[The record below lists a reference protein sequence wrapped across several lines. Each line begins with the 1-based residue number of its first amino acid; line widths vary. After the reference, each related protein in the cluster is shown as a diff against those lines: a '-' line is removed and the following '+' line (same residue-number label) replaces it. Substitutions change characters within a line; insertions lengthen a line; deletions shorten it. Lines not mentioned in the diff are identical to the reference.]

1 MTRIA
6 VLGAGMVGVSTALAL
21 QDHGHDCV
29 IVDRSPP
36 GSETSHG
43 NAGIIQAE
51 AVEPYALPTSPLTL
65 LRMAFGWRNAVE
77 LDWASLPGQL
87 PALHAYWRSSRPDAL
102 RRVIPV
108 WRQLVSEA
116 IPAHAALIAA
126 AGADHLIRKDG
137 YWEVH
142 GTDAGLAAAVL
153 EAERRKGLH
162 GTDFAAVDG
171 AALARAEPGLRT
183 AMAGAIH
190 WTTPWTCR
198 APGDLVRAYA
208 ALFEGR
214 GGRIVP
220 GDATSL
226 ERSGG
231 GWRVAGERVEHAVV
245 ALGPWSPDLLK
256 TLGYQVP
263 MVRKR
268 GYHRHYDGNHGLSR
282 PVLLADHSVVLSPM
296 LTGLR
301 VATAAERLGGI
312 DVLWAHAGI
321 PGPASVENLDLGEY
335 ELAIGLN
342 LTSAVIAAGEVAKH
356 MRAAGGGSLIFTAS
370 VSGLVGS
377 MFSPVYSAA
386 KFGVVG
392 LTKSLAQRFAPDRI
406 RVNVI
411 CPGPIDTPMLPGF
424 VARSDDKAQA
434 AENERKLLAAIPLG
448 RVGRPSEIAHA
459 GLWLASDDSSYVTG
473 VALPVDGGYL
483 AR

>member
-1 MTRIA
+1 MRLKGKRA
-6 VLGAGMVGVSTALAL
+6 VITAAASGMGKA
-21 QDHGHDCV
+21 
-29 IVDRSPP
+29 
-36 GSETSHG
+36 
-43 NAGIIQAE
+43 
-51 AVEPYALPTSPLTL
+51 
-65 LRMAFGWRNAVE
+65 AVE
-77 LDWASLPGQL
+77 LFT
-87 PALHAYWRSSRPDAL
+87 R
-102 RRVIPV
+102 
-108 WRQLVSEA
+108 E
-116 IPAHAALIAA
+116 
-126 AGADHLIRKDG
+126 GAT
-137 YWEVH
+137 V
-142 GTDAGLAAAVL
+142 
-153 EAERRKGLH
+153 
-162 GTDFAAVDG
+162 AAVDINET
-171 AALARAEPGLRT
+171 ALHEL
-183 AMAGAIH
+183 AGSI
-190 WTTPWTCR
+190 
-198 APGDLVRAYA
+198 
-208 ALFEGR
+208 
-214 GGRIVP
+214 
-220 GDATSL
+220 GDAVIPIVADLSTV
-226 ERSGG
+226 EGARS
-231 GWRVAGERVEHAVV
+231 
-245 ALGPWSPDLLK
+245 S
-256 TLGYQVP
+256 
-263 MVRKR
+263 
-268 GYHRHYDGNHGLSR
+268 
-282 PVLLADHSVVLSPM
+282 
-296 LTGLR
+296 